1 MIQGRPC
8 IGKVKGRPFLFFLLE
23 FYSKCKV
30 IEGLSYQ
37 EIAEALDIN
46 INTVRTR
53 LKRARE
59 ELIAVRK

>member
-1 MIQGRPC
+1 M
-8 IGKVKGRPFLFFLLE
+8 KGRPFLFFLLE

-37 EIAEALDIN
+37 EIAEALN
-46 INTVRTR
+46 NTVRTR